1 MVISKPDTI
10 TQVGHVPGLSHSE
23 ALRLAESQMSALENE
38 LHRLDPEDWDA
49 PTDCDRWSVH
59 DIVAHIVGWA
69 ESMTSPKAFMAQS
82 KLTRT
87 MRKEL
92 DDKLDA
98 QNEAQVVARRDMS
111 PEELIEAWSN
121 ASPKFLAVRR
131 RVGRLAKPLPLY
143 IPAIGLTTVRFLLA
157 QIFMRD
163 HFMHR
168 IDISR
173 ATKKEMTLG
182 EPERRIVADV
192 VRHWVRNSKADARLE
207 LDGEAG
213 GVFIAGTG
221 SRVTIKGDALDFCR
235 LMCGRADISA
245 FTLEGDE
252 GAGRAWLAVTVPF

>member
-1 MVISKPDTI
+1 MAISEIDVPTKVDSL
-10 TQVGHVPGLSHSE
+10 PGLSHSE

-38 LHRLDPEDWDA
+38 LRRLDPDDWDA

-69 ESMTSPKAFMAQS
+69 ESMTSPKAFLQQA

-87 MRKEL
+87 LRKEL
-92 DDKLDA
+92 NDKLDA

-111 PEELIEAWSN
+111 PEELIEAWSV

-131 RVGRLAKPLPLY
+131 RVGRIAKPIPIF
-143 IPAIGLTTVRFLLA
+143 IPAIGLTHARFLLA

-192 VRHWVRNSKADARLE
+192 VRHWGRNSKADAT
-207 LDGEAG
+207 LDLSGEAG
-213 GVFIAGTG
+213 GVFKAGTG
-221 SRVTIKGDALDFCR
+221 ERVTIKGDALDFCR
-235 LMCGRADISA
+235 LMSGRADISS